1 MIKTDSI
8 AASYA
13 TLMQQAPRTIA
24 EYVREIRELM
34 GNEWVDANPRA
45 FATLVQSAAI
55 DFHACAMA
63 KEIARLSAAIT
74 ALSERED

>member
-24 EYVREIRELM
+24 EYVREIR
-34 GNEWVDANPRA
+34 
-45 FATLVQSAAI
+45 
-55 DFHACAMA
+55 
-63 KEIARLSAAIT
+63 
-74 ALSERED
+74 